1 MAAIARVLS
10 RASGTEVDIE
20 TLKTIVIFCG
30 VGLAV
35 SLLLAGAVDSL
46 RLAPDI
52 NELDIIAW
60 IWAPDF
66 LTAAFTSR
74 RPDALPAAR
83 RLVTPKRKPAG
94 VTGGL
99 GVATAGAIFTG
110 QPSFAQPCDAR
121 MHRPVPLVTVPTAG
135 DFDQQKCRETPWWS
149 AAACPGFS
157 PIRQRDHTA
166 HPGPVRI
173 SKASAFTFVALI
185 LWSSICVLFAE
196 GRRVNGGLI

>member
-60 IWAPDF
+60 I
-66 LTAAFTSR
+66 
-74 RPDALPAAR
+74 
-83 RLVTPKRKPAG
+83 
-94 VTGGL
+94 
-99 GVATAGAIFTG
+99 
-110 QPSFAQPCDAR
+110 
-121 MHRPVPLVTVPTAG
+121 
-135 DFDQQKCRETPWWS
+135 
-149 AAACPGFS
+149 
-157 PIRQRDHTA
+157 
-166 HPGPVRI
+166 
-173 SKASAFTFVALI
+173 
-185 LWSSICVLFAE
+185 
-196 GRRVNGGLI
+196 